1 MEAKSPTL
9 PKIKWNRT
17 SLIVVLWNLVPFL
30 GVLFLGWKPVSV
42 FICYALETIV
52 VGIFNVL
59 KLLIIYFKGRQIKKD
74 GETGVSGLGII
85 PFFIFHY
92 YFFVFVQLSIFFPS
106 TGSGSVSF
114 PFHAVAA
121 LYEFALQRSSIIA
134 LAAFIANNLFV
145 LLNDFLIPRVYE
157 HRSMAEQMF
166 EPYPRIF
173 VQQFV
178 VILGSFFWSV
188 FGLGMPV
195 LVVFVFIKTLI
206 DLVLNSNNLID
217 WVKEQQAKA
226 KLGAENQNPS

>member
-9 PKIKWNRT
+9 PKINWNRT
-17 SLIVVLWNLVPFL
+17 SVIIILWNLVPFL

-74 GETGVSGLGII
+74 GETGVSGLGIV
-85 PFFIFHY
+85 PFFVFHY
-92 YFFVFVQLSIFFPS
+92 YFFVFVQLSIFFPI
-106 TGSGSVSF
+106 TGIGGDSF
-114 PFHAVAA
+114 PLHAVKAI
-121 LYEFALQRSSIIA
+121 YEFALLRSSIIA
-134 LAAFIANNLFV
+134 LAAFVANNLFV
-145 LLNDFLIPRVYE
+145 LVNDFWIPRVFE
-157 HRSMAEQMF
+157 QRSMAEQMF

-188 FGLGMPV
+188 FGLGLPV
-195 LVVFVFIKTLI
+195 LIIFVFIKTFTDLI
-206 DLVLNSNNLID
+206 LGSNNIID
-217 WVKEQQAKA
+217 WAKKQQAKA
-226 KLGAENQNPS
+226 EAANQNEQ